1 MKIRLGKGNVTAKE
15 IADMCGGTL
24 SVWGSVEDT
33 AVLSVCTDSREAA
46 RSSLFAAIRGERVDG
61 HNFIV
66 DVLRAGATAVLCE
79 RLPDD
84 VMKRVDSGCAI
95 IVKDTVESLGIMAH
109 KYRKSLNI
117 KTVAVTGSVG
127 KTTTKEFIAS
137 VIKSEKKTNKT
148 AGNHN
153 SLIGMPLTLL
163 ETSFEAEA
171 AVFEMGM
178 NHLGEIEKMS
188 VMAQPDI
195 AVITNIGSSHLEYL
209 HTREN
214 IAKAKLEIV
223 DGMKEDG
230 VLILNG
236 DEPLLRNI
244 DGIHQKILY
253 VSALESDN
261 DYYVSNVRH
270 THTESCF
277 DISCKGKAYKD
288 ITLPFVGDH
297 GVMDAA
303 FSFAVGDVLGISED
317 GIRRGIADFHNA
329 DMRQNIYG
337 FGGISIIEDCYNA
350 SPESTRAAISLLS
363 DYADSADEKGRKIAL
378 IGDMLE
384 LGENEKEM
392 HREVGRYIAES
403 GLDMLFTFG
412 PLAEN
417 IAIGAV
423 EGGMRLDQVFSYR
436 DLSNPAAMGDILIES
451 IKKNDT
457 VLFKAS
463 RSVGA
468 ERIIEYVKSNDSKF
482 FRTLDN
488 I

>member
-1 MKIRLGKGNVTAKE
+1 
-15 IADMCGGTL
+15 
-24 SVWGSVEDT
+24 
-33 AVLSVCTDSREAA
+33 
-46 RSSLFAAIRGERVDG
+46 
-61 HNFIV
+61 
-66 DVLRAGATAVLCE
+66 
-79 RLPDD
+79 
-84 VMKRVDSGCAI
+84 
-95 IVKDTVESLGIMAH
+95 
-109 KYRKSLNI
+109 
-117 KTVAVTGSVG
+117 
-127 KTTTKEFIAS
+127 
-137 VIKSEKKTNKT
+137 
-148 AGNHN
+148 
-153 SLIGMPLTLL
+153 
-163 ETSFEAEA
+163 
-171 AVFEMGM
+171 
-178 NHLGEIEKMS
+178 
-188 VMAQPDI
+188 
-195 AVITNIGSSHLEYL
+195 
-209 HTREN
+209 
-214 IAKAKLEIV
+214 
-223 DGMKEDG
+223 
-230 VLILNG
+230 
-236 DEPLLRNI
+236 
-244 DGIHQKILY
+244 
-253 VSALESDN
+253 
-261 DYYVSNVRH
+261 
-270 THTESCF
+270 
-277 DISCKGKAYKD
+277 
-288 ITLPFVGDH
+288 
-297 GVMDAA
+297 MDAA

-337 FGGISIIEDCYNA
+337 YGGISIIEDCYNA

-384 LGENEKEM
+384 LGENEMKM
-392 HREVGRYIAES
+392 HRELGRYIANS
-403 GLDMLFTFG
+403 GIDMLFTFG